1 MNIKAIIL
9 LSGVISLSY
18 VSPIFSQINRD
29 LSPSTDS
36 LLAWANDAD
45 LPLPQQFHYAQKAYN
60 IAVENCDTAITFK
73 ALIQMYRKKKKLREY
88 GESFTHL
95 QNAYKYAQ
103 KVKKVQFE
111 MLALNNLAQF
121 YADIGEPIKVIEKN
135 EELSILAEKNAD
147 FYHFYLSKLN
157 LSDFYYNQKNG
168 QKTIEYA
175 ESARDNAYKAR
186 RYCKGI
192 VLSYINLASGH
203 FLENRYQKTH
213 YFMDSAKMILDTM
226 KQLDKYAMAEVFCL
240 NGRLTLAEG
249 KEQEAISW
257 FQKCVDLKQDCER
270 KARAYLTECYERN
283 GDFTKSAACYREIVR
298 LDSTKLAT
306 FESETIK
313 NNASAYQ
320 LSEEKRRNE
329 TLKNEQF
336 RLYACI
342 PIGFL
347 IVLVFYQRY
356 RNAKTR
362 KFLLETQLEMSKKTL
377 KLQELEQNKLQ
388 RTVEAQQEDL
398 KNMAV
403 EFTRKNDFLAD
414 LEQKLQSFNTVL
426 DRENVQDLQTLVRQ
440 NALNN
445 EQNIVEF
452 KGQVEVLNSI
462 FYERLRQRTPDLS
475 PTEFEICGLIRL
487 NLSSKEIASIRNIE
501 PKSVD
506 MSRYRLRQKLNL
518 KQGEDLTA
526 VLKSI

>member
-36 LLAWANDAD
+36 LLAWANDAY

-60 IAVENCDTAITFK
+60 IAVENRDTALIFK
-73 ALIQMYRKKKKLREY
+73 ALMHMYRKKKKLREY

-103 KVKKVQFE
+103 KVKRVQFE

-147 FYHFYLSKLN
+147 FYYVYSSKLN

-186 RYCKGI
+186 RYAKGI
-192 VLSYINLASGH
+192 VLSYVNLASGH
-203 FLENRYQKTH
+203 FLEKRYQKAH

-226 KQLDKYAMAEVFCL
+226 KQLDKYTMAEVFCL

-249 KEQEAISW
+249 KAQEAISW

-270 KARAYLTECYERN
+270 KARAYLTECYEKN

-313 NNASAYQ
+313 NNASAYE

-329 TLKNEQF
+329 T
-336 RLYACI
+336 
-342 PIGFL
+342 
-347 IVLVFYQRY
+347 
-356 RNAKTR
+356 
-362 KFLLETQLEMSKKTL
+362 
-377 KLQELEQNKLQ
+377 
-388 RTVEAQQEDL
+388 
-398 KNMAV
+398 
-403 EFTRKNDFLAD
+403 
-414 LEQKLQSFNTVL
+414 
-426 DRENVQDLQTLVRQ
+426 
-440 NALNN
+440 
-445 EQNIVEF
+445 
-452 KGQVEVLNSI
+452 
-462 FYERLRQRTPDLS
+462 
-475 PTEFEICGLIRL
+475 
-487 NLSSKEIASIRNIE
+487 
-501 PKSVD
+501 
-506 MSRYRLRQKLNL
+506 
-518 KQGEDLTA
+518 
-526 VLKSI
+526 